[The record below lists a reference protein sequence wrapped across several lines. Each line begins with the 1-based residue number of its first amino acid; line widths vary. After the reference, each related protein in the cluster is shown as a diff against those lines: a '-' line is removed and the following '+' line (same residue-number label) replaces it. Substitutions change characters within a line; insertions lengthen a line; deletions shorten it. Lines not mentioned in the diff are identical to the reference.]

1 MDVFEGKSWISGQ
14 GLVHTCIGIEDG
26 KIAEVKKILKGD
38 KHTKFQGIILPS
50 AFDMHVHFRD
60 PDKHSEKYVIFRP
73 GFTERKIVI
82 RKLSES
88 FGAESIDI
96 EKLLP
101 SGGFDLVKSKGIQ
114 LKL

>member
-38 KHTKFQGIILPS
+38 KHKKFEGIILPS

-60 PDKHSEKYVIFRP
+60 PGYPHKEDWASGSQSAAAGGVTAVVDMP
-73 GFTERKIVI
+73 NTNPFTSNLETFKSRGE
-82 RKLSES
+82 LS
-88 FGAESIDI
+88 F
-96 EKLLP
+96 
-101 SGGFDLVKSKGIQ
+101 
-114 LKL
+114 